1 MLLPHG
7 HAFAV
12 TKLSKKLVQSEAERT
27 EAQAEVDD
35 IRQRLSEIKHKHES
49 ILIENTTKVALEDH
63 VISVS
68 ELKRL
73 VIFCSVKSSIKKIKI
88 MLNIA

>member
-7 HAFAV
+7 HAFSV

-73 VIFCSVKSSIKKIKI
+73 VIFCSVKSSMKKIKI